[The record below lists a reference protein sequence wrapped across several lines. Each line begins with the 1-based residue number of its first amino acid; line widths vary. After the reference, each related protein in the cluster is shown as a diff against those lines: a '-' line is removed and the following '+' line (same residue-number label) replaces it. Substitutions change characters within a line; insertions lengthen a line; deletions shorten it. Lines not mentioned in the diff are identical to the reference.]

1 MAVHFIGFKDTAQ
14 YQNAIN
20 VFGKPD
26 FIHRKW
32 DVRAKQEV
40 VKGDV
45 AVFATGNDTNTAI
58 HPSFDDSSF
67 F

>member
-1 MAVHFIGFKDTAQ
+1 MAVHFVGFKNSFQLHQAMK
-14 YQNAIN
+14 

-26 FIHRKW
+26 FMHRKW
-32 DVRAKQEV
+32 DVRAKHEV
-40 VKGDV
+40 MANDV
-45 AVFATGNDTNTAI
+45 AVFATGTAADHAI